1 MSAGQ
6 QPANSMQT
14 IAAIGTQLSGNAV
27 RLAAITSVEAHVPP
41 AISFNPG
48 ETPGEIFGSSVFTK
62 AEMQARLPKA
72 VYKSIVATID
82 KGVKLDPAVADSVA
96 AAMKDWALEKG
107 ASHYAHVFYPMTGLT
122 AEKHDSFLEPVSDGQ
137 TLAEFAGKTLIQ
149 GEPDASSFPSG
160 GLRSTFEARGY
171 TGWDVTSPAYIL
183 ENPNGNT
190 LCIPTVFV
198 SMTGEAL
205 DFKTPLL
212 RSQQA
217 MGKHAERVLK
227 LFGHKDLNHVVSFC
241 GPEQEYFLIDR
252 HFFLARPDLINAGRT
267 LFGTKPPKGQEFDDH
282 YFGAVPERVLGFM
295 MDTERELF
303 KLGIPAKTR
312 HNEVAPGQ
320 FELAPM
326 FERANIASDHQQ
338 LTMTVFKTIA
348 KKHGMEC
355 LFHEKPFAGV
365 NGSGKHVNFSMGNS
379 ELGSLLV
386 PGDTPHENAQFL
398 VFCAAVIRAVHKF
411 AGLLRVSVASATN
424 DHRLGANEAPPAIIS
439 IFLGEQ
445 LADVFEQIAKGA
457 ATSSKGKGT
466 MIIGVDTLPPL
477 PTDPG
482 DRNRTSPFAF
492 TGNRFEFRAPGSG
505 QTVAVPLVVLNTIMA
520 DSLDYMATKLE
531 KAVEDGEEFDKA
543 VQTLL
548 TEIITEHGDVVYNGD
563 GYSEKWQI
571 EAAERG
577 LPNLKTTLD
586 AVPELVKPEAVE
598 LFEKYG
604 VFTER
609 ELHSRYEVRLEQY
622 TLTVAVEAKLAVE
635 IGSTIILPA
644 AIRYQTELAQNVAA
658 LKAAGI
664 EASTAVLEAVTGPI
678 NELET
683 GLSTLKAALANHSAE
698 SALDEAKHAQEH
710 LLPAM
715 ETIRT
720 AADALEG
727 VVADDLW
734 SLPTYQEMLYIL

>member
-1 MSAGQ
+1 V
-6 QPANSMQT
+6 
-14 IAAIGTQLSGNAV
+14 SGNAV
-27 RLAAITSVEAHVPP
+27 RLQAINSVEAYVPP
-41 AISFNPG
+41 AISFDPA
-48 ETPGEIFGSSVFTK
+48 EAPGEIFGANVFTL
-62 AEMQARLPKA
+62 AEMRLRLPKS
-72 VYKSIVATID
+72 VYKSVVATIE
-82 KGVKLDPAVADSVA
+82 KGAKLDSAVADSVA
-96 AAMKDWALEKG
+96 SVMKDWALSRG
-107 ASHYAHVFYPMTGLT
+107 ATHYAHVFYPMTGLT

-205 DFKTPLL
+205 DYKTPLL

-217 MGKHAERVLK
+217 MGTQAERILK
-227 LFGHKDLNHVVSFC
+227 LFGHKDFEHIVSFC

-267 LFGTKPPKGQEFDDH
+267 LFGSKPPKGQEFDDH
-282 YFGAVPERVLGFM
+282 YFGSIPERVLGFM

-320 FELAPM
+320 FEIAPM
-326 FERANIASDHQQ
+326 FERANIAADHQQ
-338 LTMTVFKTIA
+338 LLMTVFKTIA

-365 NGSGKHVNFSMGNS
+365 NGSGKHVNFSMGNAQF
-379 ELGSLLV
+379 GSLLV

-411 AGLLRVSVASATN
+411 GGLLRVSVASATN

-439 IFLGEQ
+439 IFLGDQ

-466 MIIGVDTLPPL
+466 MIIGVDTLPHL

-505 QTVAVPLVVLNTIMA
+505 QTINVPMIVLNTIMA
-520 DSLDYMATKLE
+520 DSLDYMATVLE
-531 KAVEDGEEFDKA
+531 QAVAGGEDFDAA
-543 VQTLL
+543 VQKLL
-548 TEIITEHGDVVYNGD
+548 TEIITEHGAVVFNGD
-563 GYSEKWQI
+563 GYSENWQI
-571 EAAERG
+571 EAAQRG

-586 AVPELVKPEAVE
+586 AIPELITPESVE
-598 LFEKYG
+598 LFERYG
-604 VFTER
+604 VFNER

-622 TLTVAVEAKLAVE
+622 ALTIAVEAKLALE
-635 IGSTIILPA
+635 IGSTVILPA
-644 AIRYQTELAQNVAA
+644 AIRYQTELAQNVATM
-658 LKAAGI
+658 KAAGFPA
-664 EASTAVLEAVTGPI
+664 EMSLLGQVSTPI
-678 NELET
+678 ADLT
-683 GLSTLKAALANHSAE
+683 SALSGLKAGLAVHVEGSFAEAL
-698 SALDEAKHAQEH
+698 HARDS

-715 ETIRT
+715 DAVRA
-720 AADALEG
+720 AADALEAI
-727 VVADDLW
+727 VADDLW
-734 SLPTYQEMLYIL
+734 PLPTYQEMLFIL

>member
-1 MSAGQ
+1 M
-6 QPANSMQT
+6 
-14 IAAIGTQLSGNAV
+14 SGNAV
-27 RLAAITSVEAHVPP
+27 RLQAINNVEAYVPP
-41 AISFNPG
+41 AISFDPT
-48 ETPGEIFGSSVFTK
+48 EAPGEIFGCNVFTK
-62 AEMQARLPKA
+62 AEMQLRLPKS
-72 VYKSIVATID
+72 VYKSVVATIE
-82 KGVKLDPAVADSVA
+82 KGAALDPAIADSVA
-96 AAMKDWALEKG
+96 SAMKDWALSKG
-107 ASHYAHVFYPMTGLT
+107 ATHYAHVFYPMTGLT

-160 GLRSTFEARGY
+160 GLRTTFEARGY

-217 MGKHAERVLK
+217 MGAQAERILK
-227 LFGHKDLNHVVSFC
+227 LFGHKDFDNIVSFC

-252 HFFLARPDLINAGRT
+252 HFFLARPDLVNAGRT
-267 LFGTKPPKGQEFDDH
+267 LFGAKPPKGQEFDDH
-282 YFGAVPERVLGFM
+282 YFGSVPERVLGFM

-320 FELAPM
+320 FEIAPM
-326 FERANIASDHQQ
+326 FERANIAADHQQ
-338 LTMTVFKTIA
+338 LLMTIFRNVA

-365 NGSGKHVNFSMGNS
+365 NGSGKHVNFSMGNAQF
-379 ELGSLLV
+379 GSLLV

-411 AGLLRVSVASATN
+411 GGLLRVSVASATN

-439 IFLGEQ
+439 IFLGDQ

-466 MIIGVDTLPPL
+466 MMIGVDTLPHL

-505 QTVAVPLVVLNTIMA
+505 QTINVPMIILNTIMA
-520 DSLDYMATKLE
+520 DSLDYMATELE
-531 KAVEDGEEFDKA
+531 NAVEAGVDFDSA

-548 TEIITEHGDVVYNGD
+548 TDIITEHGAVVFNGD
-563 GYSEKWQI
+563 GYSENWQI
-571 EAAERG
+571 EAATRG

-586 AVPELVKPEAVE
+586 AIPELVKPEAIEV
-598 LFEKYG
+598 FEKYG
-604 VFTER
+604 VFSER
-609 ELHSRYEVRLEQY
+609 ELISRYEVRMEQY
-622 TLTVAVEAKLAVE
+622 ALTIAVEAKLALE
-635 IGSTIILPA
+635 IGSTVILPA
-644 AIRYQTELAQNVAA
+644 AVRYQTELAQNVAA
-658 LKAAGI
+658 LKTAGI
-664 EASTAVLEAVTGPI
+664 DPDLTLLQMVSEPIGELTGA
-678 NELET
+678 LAT
-683 GLSTLKAALANHSAE
+683 LKDGLSHHAE
-698 SALDEAKHAQEH
+698 GATAEATHAKEV

-715 ETIRT
+715 EAVRA

-734 SLPTYQEMLYIL
+734 PLPTYQEMLYIL

>member
-1 MSAGQ
+1 MRC
-6 QPANSMQT
+6 
-14 IAAIGTQLSGNAV
+14 ILAIGTLLSGNAV
-27 RLAAITSVEAHVPP
+27 RLQAIIGVEAYEPP
-41 AISFNPG
+41 AVSFDPG
-48 ETPGEIFGSSVFTK
+48 EEPGGIFASNVFTK

-72 VYKSIVATID
+72 VYKSVVATID
-82 KGVKLDPAVADSVA
+82 KGVKLDPAVADAVA
-96 AAMKDWALEKG
+96 VSMKDWALERG
-107 ASHYAHVFYPMTGLT
+107 ATHYAHVFYPMTGFT
-122 AEKHDSFLEPVSDGQ
+122 AEKHDSFLEPISDGQ

-190 LCIPTVFV
+190 LCIPTIFV

-205 DFKTPLL
+205 DYKTPLL

-217 MGKHAERVLK
+217 MGAQAERILK
-227 LFGHKDLNHVVSFC
+227 LFGHKNLNHVVSFC
-241 GPEQEYFLIDR
+241 GPEQEYFLVDR

-267 LFGTKPPKGQEFDDH
+267 LFGAKPPKGQEFDDH

-320 FELAPM
+320 FEIAPM

-338 LTMTVFKTIA
+338 LLMTIFKTIA

-505 QTVAVPLVVLNTIMA
+505 QTVAVPMIVLNTIMA
-520 DSLDYMATKLE
+520 DSLDYMATVLE
-531 KAVEDGEEFDKA
+531 QAVADGEDFDKA
-543 VQTLL
+543 VQKLL
-548 TEIITEHGDVVYNGD
+548 TEVITEHGAVVFNGD
-563 GYSEKWQI
+563 GYSENWHI

-586 AVPELVKPEAVE
+586 AVPELIKPDSIE

-604 VFTER
+604 VFNER

-622 TLTVAVEAKLAVE
+622 ALTVGVEAKLAVE
-635 IGSTIILPA
+635 VGATIILPA
-644 AIRYQTELAQNVAA
+644 ALRYQTELAQNVAA
-658 LKAAGI
+658 LKAAGLDADI
-664 EASTAVLEAVTGPI
+664 AALEAVSAPI
-678 NELET
+678 
-683 GLSTLKAALANHSAE
+683 AALQAGLAKLKTALSDHSAE
-698 SALDEAKHAQEH
+698 SALDEAKHAQEK

-715 ETIRT
+715 AEIRA
-720 AADALEG
+720 AADVLEG
-727 VVADDLW
+727 MVADDLW
-734 SLPTYQEMLYIL
+734 PLPTYQEMLYIL

>member
-1 MSAGQ
+1 M
-6 QPANSMQT
+6 
-14 IAAIGTQLSGNAV
+14 SGNAV
-27 RLAAITSVEAHVPP
+27 RLQAINNVEAYVPP
-41 AISFNPG
+41 AISFVVGEEPG
-48 ETPGEIFGSSVFTK
+48 EVFGANVFSK
-62 AEMQARLPKA
+62 AVMQQRLPKS
-72 VYKSIVATID
+72 VYKSVTATIEQ
-82 KGVKLDPAVADSVA
+82 GAKLDPAVADAVA
-96 AAMKDWALEKG
+96 SAMKDWALEKG
-107 ASHYAHVFYPMTGLT
+107 ATHYAHVFYPLTGLT
-122 AEKHDSFLEPVSDGQ
+122 AEKHDSFLEPVSDGA

-160 GLRSTFEARGY
+160 GLRNTFEARGY

-205 DFKTPLL
+205 DHKTPLL

-217 MGKHAERVLK
+217 MGHHAERILK
-227 LFGHKDLNHVVSFC
+227 LFGHSNFDHIVSFC
-241 GPEQEYFLIDR
+241 GPEQEYFLVDR

-267 LFGTKPPKGQEFDDH
+267 LFGAKPPKGQEFDDH

-320 FELAPM
+320 FEIAPM

-338 LTMTVFKTIA
+338 LLMTTFKTIA

-365 NGSGKHVNFSMGNS
+365 NGSGKHVNFSLGNS
-379 ELGSLLV
+379 QFGSLLV

-411 AGLLRVSVASATN
+411 GGLLRVSVASATN

-439 IFLGEQ
+439 IFLGDQ

-457 ATSSKGKGT
+457 ATSSKGKGS
-466 MIIGVDTLPPL
+466 MIIGVDTLPVL

-492 TGNRFEFRAPGSG
+492 TGNRFEFRAPGSM
-505 QTVAVPLVVLNTIMA
+505 QTVAAPMVTINTIMA
-520 DSLDYMATKLE
+520 ESLDYIATVLE
-531 KAVEDGEEFDKA
+531 KEVADGTDFDEA
-543 VQTLL
+543 VQQLL
-548 TEIITEHGDVVYNGD
+548 TDIITEHGAVVFNGD
-563 GYSEKWQI
+563 GYSEEWQT
-571 EAAERG
+571 EAAVRG

-586 AVPELVKPEAVE
+586 ALPELIKPDALA
-598 LFEKYG
+598 LFDKYK
-604 VFTER
+604 VFNDR
-609 ELHSRYEVRLEQY
+609 EMHSRYEIGLEQY
-622 TLTVAVEAKLAVE
+622 ALTIHVEAKLSLE
-635 IGSTIILPA
+635 LGSTVVLPA
-644 AIRYQTELAQNVAA
+644 AVRYQTEIAQNVAA
-658 LKAAGI
+658 LKAAGVEPSTTLLEDVSAPI
-664 EASTAVLEAVTGPI
+664 SDLVNALGDLRKGVESDFATTALEEAE
-678 NELET
+678 
-683 GLSTLKAALANHSAE
+683 
-698 SALDEAKHAQEH
+698 HAQS

-715 ETIRT
+715 DAVRA
-720 AADALEG
+720 AADVLEG
-727 VVADDLW
+727 IVADDLW
-734 SLPTYQEMLYIL
+734 PLPTYQEMLYIL

>member
-1 MSAGQ
+1 M
-6 QPANSMQT
+6 
-14 IAAIGTQLSGNAV
+14 SGNAV
-27 RLAAITSVEAHVPP
+27 RLQAINNVEAYVPP
-41 AISFNPG
+41 AISFDPA
-48 ETPGEIFGSSVFTK
+48 EAPGEIFGANVFTK
-62 AEMQARLPKA
+62 AEMQLRLPKS
-72 VYKSIVATID
+72 VFKSVVATIE
-82 KGVKLDPAVADSVA
+82 KGATLDPAVADAVA
-96 AAMKDWALEKG
+96 SAMKDWALSKG
-107 ASHYAHVFYPMTGLT
+107 ATHYAHVFYPMTGLT

-205 DFKTPLL
+205 DYKTPLL

-217 MGKHAERVLK
+217 MGVHAERILT
-227 LFGHKDLNHVVSFC
+227 LFGHKNLEKVVSFC
-241 GPEQEYFLIDR
+241 GPEQEYFLVDR

-267 LFGTKPPKGQEFDDH
+267 LFGAKPPKGQEFDDH

-312 HNEVAPGQ
+312 HNEVAPAQ
-320 FELAPM
+320 FEVAPM

-338 LTMTVFKTIA
+338 LLMTVFKTIA
-348 KKHGMEC
+348 RKHGMEC

-365 NGSGKHVNFSMGNS
+365 NGSGKHVNFSVGNS

-411 AGLLRVSVASATN
+411 SGLLRASVASATN

-439 IFLGEQ
+439 IFLGAQ

-457 ATSSKGKGT
+457 ATSSKGKGV
-466 MIIGVDTLPPL
+466 MHIGVDTLPQL

-505 QTVAVPLVVLNTIMA
+505 QTVAVPMIVLNTIMA
-520 DSLDYMATKLE
+520 DSLDYMATVLE
-531 KAVEDGEEFDKA
+531 KAVADGTEFDTA
-543 VQTLL
+543 VQQLL
-548 TEIITEHGDVVYNGD
+548 TDIITEHGAVVFNGD
-563 GYSEKWQI
+563 GYSENWQT

-586 AVPELVKPEAVE
+586 AIPELITPEAVAV
-598 LFEKYG
+598 FEKYG
-604 VFTER
+604 VFNER

-622 TLTVAVEAKLAVE
+622 ALTIAVEAKLALELGTTV
-635 IGSTIILPA
+635 ILPA
-644 AIRYQTELAQNVAA
+644 AVRYQTELAQNVAT
-658 LKAAGI
+658 LKAAGLD
-664 EASTAVLEAVTGPI
+664 ADTTLLEAVSTPI
-678 NELET
+678 AELT
-683 GLSTLKAALANHSAE
+683 AAVGALKAGLADHSAE
-698 SALDEAKHAQEH
+698 SALEEATHAQKV

-715 ETIRT
+715 DAVRA

-734 SLPTYQEMLYIL
+734 PLPTYQEMLYIL

>member
-1 MSAGQ
+1 MRC
-6 QPANSMQT
+6 
-14 IAAIGTQLSGNAV
+14 IVAIGTQLSGNAV
-27 RLAAITSVEAHVPP
+27 RLAAITNVEAYVPP
-41 AISFNPG
+41 AISFDPG
-48 ETPGEIFGSSVFTK
+48 ETPGQVFGSNVFTK

-82 KGVKLDPAVADSVA
+82 KGAKLDPAVADSVA

-107 ASHYAHVFYPMTGLT
+107 ATHYAHVFYPMTGFT
-122 AEKHDSFLEPVSDGQ
+122 AEKHDSFLEPVSDGA

-171 TGWDVTSPAYIL
+171 TGWDATSPAYIL

-205 DFKTPLL
+205 DYKTPLL

-241 GPEQEYFLIDR
+241 GPEQEYFLVDR
-252 HFFLARPDLINAGRT
+252 HFFLSRPDLINAGRT

-338 LTMTVFKTIA
+338 LTMTIFKTIA

-411 AGLLRVSVASATN
+411 SGLLRVSVASATN

-439 IFLGEQ
+439 VFLGEQ

-466 MIIGVDTLPPL
+466 MIIGVDTLPQL

-505 QTVAVPLVVLNTIMA
+505 QTVAVPLIVLNSIMA

-531 KAVEDGEEFDKA
+531 KATEDGEDFDKA

-586 AVPELVKPEAVE
+586 AIPELIKPEAVE

-604 VFTER
+604 VFNER
-609 ELHSRYEVRLEQY
+609 ELHSRYEVQLEQY
-622 TLTVAVEAKLAVE
+622 ALTVAVEAKLALE

-658 LKAAGI
+658 LKAAGV
-664 EASTAVLEAVTGPI
+664 EPSTLALQSTSAPIVDLE
-678 NELET
+678 E
-683 GLSTLKAALANHSAE
+683 GLATLKAALSDHSAE
-698 SALDEAKHAQEH
+698 SALDEAKHAQHE

-715 ETIRT
+715 EAVRT
-720 AADALEG
+720 AADALEA

-734 SLPTYQEMLYIL
+734 PLPTYQEMLYIL

>member
-1 MSAGQ
+1 M
-6 QPANSMQT
+6 
-14 IAAIGTQLSGNAV
+14 SGNAV
-27 RLAAITSVEAHVPP
+27 RLAAINNVEAYEPP
-41 AISFNPG
+41 AFSFDPT
-48 ETPGEIFGSSVFTK
+48 EAPGEIFGANVFTK
-62 AEMQARLPKA
+62 AEMQLRLPKS
-72 VYKSIVATID
+72 VYKSVVATIE
-82 KGVKLDPAVADSVA
+82 KGAKLDPAVADSVA
-96 AAMKDWALEKG
+96 AAMKDWALSKG
-107 ASHYAHVFYPMTGLT
+107 ATHYAHVFYPMTGFT
-122 AEKHDSFLEPVSDGQ
+122 AEKHDSFLEPVSDGE

-205 DFKTPLL
+205 DYKTPLL

-217 MGKHAERVLK
+217 MGVHAERILK
-227 LFGHKDLNHVVSFC
+227 LFGHTDLEKVVSFC
-241 GPEQEYFLIDR
+241 GPEQEYFLVDR
-252 HFFLARPDLINAGRT
+252 HFFLARPDMINAGRT
-267 LFGTKPPKGQEFDDH
+267 LFGAKPPKGQEFDDH
-282 YFGAVPERVLGFM
+282 YFGSVPDRVLAFM

-312 HNEVAPGQ
+312 HNEVAPAQ
-320 FELAPM
+320 FEVAPM

-338 LTMTVFKTIA
+338 LLMTVFKNIA

-365 NGSGKHVNFSMGNS
+365 NGSGKHVNFSVGNS

-439 IFLGEQ
+439 IFLGAQ

-457 ATSSKGKGT
+457 ATSSKGKGV
-466 MIIGVDTLPPL
+466 MHIGVDTLPYL

-505 QTVAVPLVVLNTIMA
+505 QTVAVPMIILNTIMA
-520 DSLDYMATKLE
+520 DSFDYMATVLE
-531 KAVEDGEEFDKA
+531 KAVGEGEDFDVA
-543 VQTLL
+543 VQKLL
-548 TEIITEHGDVVYNGD
+548 TEIITEHGAVVFNGD
-563 GYSEKWQI
+563 GYSDNWQT
-571 EAAERG
+571 EAAARG

-586 AVPELVKPEAVE
+586 AVPELIKPEAVE
-598 LFEKYG
+598 VFEKYG
-604 VFTER
+604 VFSER

-622 TLTVAVEAKLAVE
+622 ALTIGVEAKLALELGTTV
-635 IGSTIILPA
+635 ILPA
-644 AIRYQTELAQNVAA
+644 AVRYQTELAQNVAT
-658 LKAAGI
+658 LKAAGVD
-664 EASTAVLEAVTGPI
+664 ADTTMLEAVSAPI
-678 NELET
+678 AELT
-683 GLSTLKAALANHSAE
+683 AALGTLKAALSEGAGE
-698 SALDEAKHAQEH
+698 SALDEATHAQNA

-715 ETIRT
+715 DAVRAGADKLET
-720 AADALEG
+720 

-734 SLPTYQEMLYIL
+734 PLPTYQEMLYIL

>member
-1 MSAGQ
+1 M
-6 QPANSMQT
+6 
-14 IAAIGTQLSGNAV
+14 SGNAV
-27 RLAAITSVEAHVPP
+27 RLQAINNVEAYVPP
-41 AISFNPG
+41 AISFDPT
-48 ETPGEIFGSSVFTK
+48 EEPGEIFGANVFTL
-62 AEMQARLPKA
+62 AEMRLRLPKS
-72 VYKSIVATID
+72 VYKSVAASIE
-82 KGVKLDPAVADSVA
+82 KGAKLDPSVADSVA
-96 AAMKDWALEKG
+96 SVMKDWALSRG
-107 ASHYAHVFYPMTGLT
+107 ATHYAHVFYPMTGLT

-205 DFKTPLL
+205 DYKTPLL

-217 MGKHAERVLK
+217 MGAQAERILK
-227 LFGHKDLNHVVSFC
+227 LFGHENFDHIVSFC
-241 GPEQEYFLIDR
+241 GPEQEYFLVDR

-267 LFGTKPPKGQEFDDH
+267 LFGSKPPKGQEFDDH
-282 YFGAVPERVLGFM
+282 YFGAIPERVLGFM

-320 FELAPM
+320 FEIAPM
-326 FERANIASDHQQ
+326 FERANIAADHQQ
-338 LTMTVFKTIA
+338 LLMTTFKAIA

-365 NGSGKHVNFSMGNS
+365 NGSGKHVNFSLGNAQF
-379 ELGSLLV
+379 GSLLV

-411 AGLLRVSVASATN
+411 SGLLRVSVASATN

-439 IFLGEQ
+439 IFLGDQ

-466 MIIGVDTLPPL
+466 MIIGVDTLPIL

-505 QTVAVPLVVLNTIMA
+505 QTINVPMIILNTIMA
-520 DSLDYMATKLE
+520 DSLDYMATALE
-531 KAVEDGEEFDKA
+531 KAVGEGEDFDSA
-543 VQTLL
+543 VQKLL
-548 TEIITEHGDVVYNGD
+548 TEIITEHGAVVFNGD
-563 GYSEKWQI
+563 GYSENWQI

-577 LPNLKTTLD
+577 LPNLKTTID
-586 AVPELVKPEAVE
+586 SIPQLVTPEAIEV
-598 LFEKYG
+598 FEKYG
-604 VFTER
+604 VFSSR
-609 ELHSRYEVRLEQY
+609 ELHSREEVRYETY
-622 TLTVAVEAKLAVE
+622 VLTVNVEAKLTLE
-635 IGSTIILPA
+635 IGSTVILPA
-644 AIRYQTELAQNVAA
+644 AIRYQTELASNVAT

-664 EASTAVLEAVTGPI
+664 EPDLTLLQTVSTPI
-678 NELET
+678 SELT
-683 GLSTLKAALANHSAE
+683 AALATLKTAMGEHGGDSAAE
-698 SALDEAKHAQEH
+698 EAKHAQS
-710 LLPAM
+710 LLPLM
-715 ETIRT
+715 EAVRA
-720 AADALEG
+720 AADTLEG

-734 SLPTYQEMLYIL
+734 PLPTYQEMLYIL

>member
-1 MSAGQ
+1 M
-6 QPANSMQT
+6 
-14 IAAIGTQLSGNAV
+14 SGNAV
-27 RLAAITSVEAHVPP
+27 RLQAINSVEAYVPP
-41 AISFNPG
+41 AISFDPA
-48 ETPGEIFGSSVFTK
+48 EAPGEIFGANVFTM
-62 AEMQARLPKA
+62 AEMRLRLPKS
-72 VYKSIVATID
+72 VYKSVVATIE
-82 KGVKLDPAVADSVA
+82 KGAKLDSAVADSVA
-96 AAMKDWALEKG
+96 SVMKDWALSKG
-107 ASHYAHVFYPMTGLT
+107 ATHYAHIFYPMTGLT

-171 TGWDVTSPAYIL
+171 TGWDVTSPAYIR

-205 DFKTPLL
+205 DYKTPLL

-217 MGKHAERVLK
+217 MGAQAGRILT
-227 LFGHKDLNHVVSFC
+227 LFGHKDFDHVVSFC

-252 HFFLARPDLINAGRT
+252 HFFLGRPDLINAGRT
-267 LFGTKPPKGQEFDDH
+267 LFGAKPPKGQEFDDH

-320 FELAPM
+320 FEIAPM
-326 FERANIASDHQQ
+326 FERANIAADHQQ
-338 LTMTVFKTIA
+338 LLMTVFKTVA

-355 LFHEKPFAGV
+355 LLHEKPFAGV
-365 NGSGKHVNFSMGNS
+365 NGSGKHVNFSMGNA
-379 ELGSLLV
+379 EFGSLLV

-411 AGLLRVSVASATN
+411 SGLLRVSVASATN

-439 IFLGEQ
+439 IFLGDQ

-466 MIIGVDTLPPL
+466 MIIGVDTLPHL

-505 QTVAVPLVVLNTIMA
+505 QTINVPMIVLNTIMA
-520 DSLDYMATKLE
+520 DSLDYMATALE
-531 KAVEDGEEFDKA
+531 EAVSGGEDFDVA
-543 VQTLL
+543 VQKLL
-548 TEIITEHGDVVYNGD
+548 TDIITEHGAVVFNGD
-563 GYSEKWQI
+563 GYSEIWQI

-586 AVPELVKPEAVE
+586 AIPELIKPESIA

-604 VFTER
+604 VFNER

-622 TLTVAVEAKLAVE
+622 ALTIGVEAKLALE
-635 IGSTIILPA
+635 IGSTVILPA

-658 LKAAGI
+658 MKAAGFPAEVSLLGQVSSPI
-664 EASTAVLEAVTGPI
+664 ADLATALAG
-678 NELET
+678 
-683 GLSTLKAALANHSAE
+683 LKAALAADVEGSFAE
-698 SALDEAKHAQEH
+698 ALHARDG

-715 ETIRT
+715 DAVRA
-720 AADALEG
+720 AADALEA

-734 SLPTYQEMLYIL
+734 PLPTYQEMLFIL

>member
-1 MSAGQ
+1 M
-6 QPANSMQT
+6 
-14 IAAIGTQLSGNAV
+14 SGNAV
-27 RLAAITSVEAHVPP
+27 RLQAINNVEAYVPP
-41 AISFNPG
+41 AISFDPTEAPG
-48 ETPGEIFGSSVFTK
+48 QIFGANVFTK
-62 AEMQARLPKA
+62 AEMQLRLPKS
-72 VYKSIVATID
+72 VYKSVVATIE
-82 KGVKLDPAVADSVA
+82 KGAKLDPAVADAVA
-96 AAMKDWALEKG
+96 SAMKDWALSKG
-107 ASHYAHVFYPMTGLT
+107 ATHYAHVFYPMTGLT

-205 DFKTPLL
+205 DYKTPLL

-217 MGKHAERVLK
+217 MGVHAERILK
-227 LFGHKDLNHVVSFC
+227 LFGHTDLAKVVSFC
-241 GPEQEYFLIDR
+241 GPEQEYFLVDR
-252 HFFLARPDLINAGRT
+252 HFFLARPDLVNAGRT
-267 LFGTKPPKGQEFDDH
+267 LFGAKPPKGQEFDDH

-312 HNEVAPGQ
+312 HNEVAPAQ
-320 FELAPM
+320 FEVAPM

-338 LTMTVFKTIA
+338 LLMTVFKTIA

-365 NGSGKHVNFSMGNS
+365 NGSGKHVNFSVGNA

-398 VFCAAVIRAVHKF
+398 VFCAAIIRAVHKF
-411 AGLLRVSVASATN
+411 GGLLRVSVASATN

-457 ATSSKGKGT
+457 ATSSKGKGV
-466 MIIGVDTLPPL
+466 MHIGVDTLPSL

-505 QTVAVPLVVLNTIMA
+505 QTVAVPMIVINTIIA
-520 DSLDYMATKLE
+520 DSFDYMATVLE
-531 KAVEDGEEFDKA
+531 KAVGDGEDFDSA
-543 VQTLL
+543 VQALL
-548 TEIITEHGDVVYNGD
+548 TEIITEHGAVVFNGD
-563 GYSEKWQI
+563 GYSENWQI
-571 EAAERG
+571 EAVERG

-586 AVPELVKPEAVE
+586 AIPELIKPEAIEV
-598 LFEKYG
+598 FEKYG
-604 VFTER
+604 VFSER

-622 TLTVAVEAKLAVE
+622 ALTIAVEAKLTLEV
-635 IGSTIILPA
+635 GSTVVLPA
-644 AIRYQTELAQNVAA
+644 AMRYQTELAQNIAA
-658 LKAAGI
+658 LKAAGV
-664 EASTAVLEAVTGPI
+664 EPSMTL
-678 NELET
+678 LET
-683 GLSTLKAALANHSAE
+683 VSAPIADLSAALASLKAALADHSAE
-698 SALDEAKHAQEH
+698 TAVDEAAHARDV

-715 ETIRT
+715 DAVRT

-727 VVADDLW
+727 IVADDLW
-734 SLPTYQEMLYIL
+734 PLPTYQEMLYIL